1 MSLESD
7 RKFEFDDVKVTIREI
22 FSTDISG
29 NISSHGSHLW
39 PAAPVLAAAITRL
52 YPKAIEGDVIELGA
66 GIGLPGMAAGKQI
79 KTINTTT
86 TYFIWLFCLYQFS
99 SQK

>member
-39 PAAPVLAAAITRL
+39 PAAPVLAAALTRL
-52 YPKAIEGDVIELGA
+52 YPKTIQGDVIELGA
-66 GIGLPGMAAGKQI
+66 GIGLPGMAAGKYKCYSI
-79 KTINTTT
+79 H
-86 TYFIWLFCLYQFS
+86 LAC
-99 SQK
+99 